1 MIESFSFGQMVV
13 DGKTYTSD
21 LIIFPDGHI
30 QSSWWRKKGHHMTF
44 DDIADLVS
52 SIPDVIVI
60 GTGVYG
66 LMKPDQSIH
75 ASLASRKIHFTVEPT
90 KKAWRTF
97 NKWADKARTGGCFHV
112 GC

>member
-1 MIESFSFGQMVV
+1 MIESFSFGHMVV

-30 QSSWWRKKGHHMTF
+30 QSSWWRKRGHRLTV
-44 DDIADLVS
+44 DDIADL
-52 SIPDVIVI
+52 IATPPDTILI

-66 LMKPDQSIH
+66 LMKPNRDLH
-75 ASLASRKIHFTVEPT
+75 DFLAAHHIRLITEPT
-90 KKAWRTF
+90 KKAWRTY
-97 NKWADKARTGGCFHV
+97 NKLAGQTRLGGCFHV